1 MSLNFFQS
9 VDDLI
14 SHQSQVLTAIIGF
27 LLHIVLK
34 DLQISVAIFS
44 NFEFA
49 KFSLKKS
56 FFDCK
61 NFFRRVFTIRQISGS
76 LLLAVPDFVNCRT
89 I

>member
-27 LLHIVLK
+27 LLQIVLK

-44 NFEFA
+44 NFDFA
-49 KFSLKKS
+49 RFSLKKP
-56 FFDCK
+56 FFNYK
-61 NFFRRVFTIRQISGS
+61 NFVQRVFTIGQISGRKS
-76 LLLAVPDFVNCRT
+76 

>member
-34 DLQISVAIFS
+34 DLQISVALFS

-49 KFSLKKS
+49 KFSLKKP
-56 FFDCK
+56 FFIVRTLLEE
-61 NFFRRVFTIRQISGS
+61 F
-76 LLLAVPDFVNCRT
+76 LLLGRFQEVYY
-89 I
+89 

>member
-27 LLHIVLK
+27 LLQIVLK

-44 NFEFA
+44 YFDFA
-49 KFSLKKS
+49 RFSLKKP
-56 FFDCK
+56 FLI
-61 NFFRRVFTIRQISGS
+61 IRTLFKEF
-76 LLLAVPDFVNCRT
+76 LLLGRFQEVYY
-89 I
+89 

>member
-27 LLHIVLK
+27 LLQIVLK
-34 DLQISVAIFS
+34 DLQIIVAIFS
-44 NFEFA
+44 YFWFCQILIEKA
-49 KFSLKKS
+49 
-56 FFDCK
+56 FFDYK
-61 NFFRRVFTIRQISGS
+61 NFVQRVFTIGQISGS
-76 LLLAVPDFVNCRT
+76 LLLVVPDSMNCIT